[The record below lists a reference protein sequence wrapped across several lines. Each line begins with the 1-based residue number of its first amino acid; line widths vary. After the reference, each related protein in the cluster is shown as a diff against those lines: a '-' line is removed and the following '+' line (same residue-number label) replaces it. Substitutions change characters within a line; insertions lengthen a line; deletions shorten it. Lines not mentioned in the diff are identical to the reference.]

1 MRVIKP
7 AHNHDFYYNMKLSY
21 NWLRQLIDIPET
33 PEEIGKV
40 LTATGL
46 EVEGIEKIEAVT
58 GGLEGIVVGQVL
70 TCETFIVKEKQLSLT
85 TVDVGATTPSQIVC
99 GAANVRAG
107 QKVIVATVGATIYP
121 TNGQPFTIG
130 SRKTYGHLS
139 EGMICAED
147 EIGMGASHDGIMVL
161 DTDLPNGTPAVD
173 YFGWAPDYV
182 IEIGLTPNRA
192 DAASHLGAARDLKAA
207 LQRPLKMPS
216 VAAFK
221 IESNDFPIEV
231 VVENPQACPRFC
243 GLTIDGLTVQASPEW
258 LQNALRAIGLNPI
271 NNVVDTTNYIC
282 HGLGQPMHAYDWHA
296 IEGQKI
302 VVKNADEGAKFVTL
316 DKVERTLSATD
327 LMICNAQEPMGIGGI
342 FGGTKSGIKDSTTRI
357 YLECAYFEPNAI
369 RKTALR
375 HGLKTD
381 ASFRFERGTDPNLKR
396 YALQYCALLIQEV
409 AGGKVASD
417 VLDFYPKPLPN
428 FEVAVKYKNVDRLIG
443 KALDRAL
450 IKQIITDLDI
460 ALQHE
465 TTEGFT
471 ASVPPYRVDVQ
482 READVIEEILRI
494 YGLDNIELSAQ
505 LSADSFSAFPVVDPD
520 KQKLRIA
527 TLLAANGFNETMTN
541 SLTKPL
547 YNDAVREGLPGDD
560 VLMLNALSEDLS
572 AMRQTMLFSG
582 LESLAHNLNRRQRD
596 LKLCE
601 FGKTYH
607 KISGKFVE
615 KSHLVLLMAGNENAE
630 SWLEKDRKVAFHDL
644 AAKVQ
649 LVLNAFR
656 VQNVQSQELP
666 DKSIFDY
673 GLTYALNTKPLV
685 SFGQV
690 KGKLTKILDIKQ
702 PIFYA
707 DFDWALLLKQY
718 NDRVRFTEVS
728 KFPEVRRDLSLVLDK
743 GVSFA
748 QITQIAHKFERELL
762 QAVNV
767 FDVYEGENIGADKK
781 SYSVGFILQDN
792 TQTLT
797 DKVIDKT
804 MQKLIMAFEKE
815 LGAVIRK

>member
-1 MRVIKP
+1 
-7 AHNHDFYYNMKLSY
+7 MKLSY
-21 NWLRQLIDIPET
+21 NWLRQLIDIPEL

-40 LTATGL
+40 FTATGL
-46 EVEGIEKIEAVT
+46 EVEGIEKIETVA
-58 GGLEGIVVGQVL
+58 GGLAGIVVGEVL
-70 TCETFIVKEKQLSLT
+70 TCETFMVKEKQLSLT
-85 TVDVGATTPSQIVC
+85 TVDVGAATPSQIVC

-107 QKVIVATVGATIYP
+107 QKVIVATVGTTIYP
-121 TNGQPFTIG
+121 AGGQPFTIG

-147 EIGMGASHDGIMVL
+147 EIGMGESHDGIMVL
-161 DTDLPNGTPAVD
+161 NTDLPNGTPAAD
-173 YFGWAPDYV
+173 YFGLAPDYT

-192 DAASHLGAARDLKAA
+192 DAASHLGAARDLRAA

-216 VAAFK
+216 VASFK
-221 IESNDFPIEV
+221 VQNNDFPIEL
-231 VVENPQACPRFC
+231 VVENPEACPRFC
-243 GLTIDGLTVQASPEW
+243 GLTINGVTVQPSPDW
-258 LQNALRAIGLNPI
+258 LQKALRAIGLNPI
-271 NNVVDTTNYIC
+271 NNVVDATNYIC

-296 IEGQKI
+296 IVGQKI
-302 VVKNADEGAKFVTL
+302 VVKNATEGAKFTTL

-327 LMICNAQEPMGIGGI
+327 LMVCNAEEPMGIGGI

-357 YLECAYFEPNAI
+357 YLECAYFEPNSI

-381 ASFRFERGTDPNLKR
+381 ASFRFERGTDPKFKL
-396 YALQYCALLIQEV
+396 YALQYCALLIQEI
-409 AGGKVASD
+409 AGGEVASE
-417 VLDFYPKPLPN
+417 VEDFYPNPIPN
-428 FEVAVKYKNVDRLIG
+428 VAVPVKYKNVDRLIG
-443 KALDRAL
+443 KVLDRPL
-450 IKQIITDLDI
+450 MHRILQDLDI
-460 ALQHE
+460 ELHHQTAD
-465 TTEGFT
+465 GFV

-482 READVIEEILRI
+482 READIIEEILRI

-527 TLLAANGFNETMTN
+527 NLLAANGFNETMTN

-547 YNDAVREGLPGDD
+547 YNEAVRESLLGAD

-572 AMRQTMLFSG
+572 VMRQTMLFSSM
-582 LESLAHNLNRRQRD
+582 ESLAYNLNRRQRD

-607 KISGKFVE
+607 KMPDGKYAE
-615 KSHLVLLMAGNENAE
+615 KSHLVLAMAGSKHGE
-630 SWLEKDRKVAFHDL
+630 SWLEKDQKLAYHDL
-644 AAKVQ
+644 AAMVH

-656 VQNVQSQELP
+656 VEGLQTQELAAQ
-666 DKSIFDY
+666 SVFDY
-673 GLTYALNTKPLV
+673 GLTYARNKKPLV

-690 KGKLTKILDIKQ
+690 KTKLTKMLDIKQ
-702 PIFYA
+702 PVFYA
-707 DFDWALLLKQY
+707 DFDWTLLLKQY
-718 NDRVRFTEVS
+718 NDRVRFAEVS

-743 GVSFA
+743 GVSFE
-748 QITQIAHKFERELL
+748 QIKQTAYKYERELL
-762 QAVNV
+762 QAINV
-767 FDVYEGENIGADKK
+767 FDVYEGDNIGAEKK
-781 SYSVGFILQDN
+781 SYSVSFNLQDA

>member
-1 MRVIKP
+1 
-7 AHNHDFYYNMKLSY
+7 MKLSY

-33 PEEIGKV
+33 PDEIGKIF
-40 LTATGL
+40 TATGL
-46 EVEGIEKIEAVT
+46 EVEGIEKIEAVA
-58 GGLEGIVVGQVL
+58 GGLAGIVVGEVL
-70 TCETFIVKEKQLSLT
+70 TCETFVVKEKQLSLT
-85 TVDVGATTPSQIVC
+85 TVDVGAATPSQIVC

-121 TNGQPFTIG
+121 VGGQPFTIG

-147 EIGMGASHDGIMVL
+147 EIGIGTSHDGIMVL
-161 DTDLPNGTPAVD
+161 STDLPNGTPAVD
-173 YFGWAPDYV
+173 YFGLAPDYT

-216 VAAFK
+216 VAAFQVA
-221 IESNDFPIEV
+221 SNEFPIEV
-231 VVENPQACPRFC
+231 VVENPAACPRFC
-243 GLTIDGLTVQASPEW
+243 GVTIDGISVGPSPEW
-258 LQNALRAIGLNPI
+258 LQNALKAIGLNPI
-271 NNVVDTTNYIC
+271 NNVVDVTNYIC

-302 VVKNADEGAKFVTL
+302 VVKNAELGAKFTTL
-316 DKVERTLSATD
+316 DKTERTLSATD
-327 LMICNAQEPMGIGGI
+327 LMVCNAHEPMGIGGI
-342 FGGTKSGIKDSTTRI
+342 FGGTKSGIKDTTTRI
-357 YLECAYFEPNAI
+357 YLECAYFEPNSI
-369 RKTALR
+369 RKTALH

-381 ASFRFERGTDPNLKR
+381 ASFRFERGTDPNSKL
-396 YALQYCALLIQEV
+396 YALQYGALLVQEV
-409 AGGKVASD
+409 AGGEVASE
-417 VLDFYPKPLPN
+417 VLDFYPNPIPN

-443 KALDRAL
+443 KVLDRGFIAQTL
-450 IKQIITDLDI
+450 NDLDI
-460 ALQHE
+460 ELKHQTA
-465 TTEGFT
+465 EGFT

-494 YGLDNIELSAQ
+494 YGFDNIELSPQ

-547 YNDAVREGLPGDD
+547 YNEALREGLPGDD

-582 LESLAHNLNRRQRD
+582 LESLAYNLNRRQRD

-607 KISGKFVE
+607 KINGKFVE
-615 KSHLVLLMAGNENAE
+615 KSHLVLLMAGNEQAE

-649 LVLNAFR
+649 LVLSAFR
-656 VQNVQSQELP
+656 VQNVEQQELTE
-666 DKSIFDY
+666 KSIFDY
-673 GLTYALNTKPLV
+673 GLTYALNKKPLV

-690 KGKLTKILDIKQ
+690 KGKWAKMLDIKQ
-702 PIFYA
+702 AVFYA
-707 DFDWALLLKQY
+707 DFDWSLLLKQY
-718 NDRVRFTEVS
+718 NDRVRFVEVP

-743 GVSFA
+743 GISFGQIKQTA
-748 QITQIAHKFERELL
+748 QKYERELL

-767 FDVYEGENIGADKK
+767 FDVYESENIGTDKK

-804 MQKLIMAFEKE
+804 MQKLILGFEKE